1 MSDDLGADRFQ
12 RTHEWAALTR
22 AELAQARDH
31 GALPVLPIGAIE
43 QHGDHLPVGT
53 DTICAGA
60 VARLAAEA
68 LRAAEPDAPH
78 VLVLPPLPFGFS
90 PHHKDWPGT
99 ITLSAA
105 TILGV
110 ISDIA
115 DSVMRVGFDRLLI
128 VNGHGGNQGP
138 LTTACTALAS
148 RGMAVGWVNYF
159 DPGEAEWLAMLPG
172 RWPAVGHACTFE
184 TSLVMA
190 LRPDEAARIAIRA
203 AGLPPRLAQPY
214 AQEADDPV
222 RHAKVKFAPIFTNA
236 AAHRDCG
243 YVGEPALATPALGEA
258 LLGPLVSGLAR
269 SFGVFARAGLRTGA
283 G

>member
-60 VARLAAEA
+60 VAVRAAAA

-90 PHHKDWPGT
+90 PHHKDWPG
-99 ITLSAA
+99 

-138 LTTACTALAS
+138 LTTACTSLAS
-148 RGMAVGWVNYF
+148 RGLAAGWVNYF

-172 RWPAVGHACTFE
+172 GWPAVGHACTFE

-214 AQEADDPV
+214 AQDADDPV
-222 RHAKVKFAPIFTNA
+222 RHAKVRFAPVFTNS